1 MLAVARALMTN
12 PNLLLLDEPLEGLAP
27 IIVEELTAAIRRM
40 TADEAT
46 AFVLV
51 EQHAEVA
58 LSLSMEAIVL
68 ERGNIVHRA
77 RSQDLL
83 KDEATLERLIG
94 LRLAEETGAG

>member
-1 MLAVARALMTN
+1 MTN
-12 PNLLLLDEPLEGLAP
+12 PKLLLLDEPLEGLAP

-40 TADEAT
+40 TADEST

-58 LSLSMEAIVL
+58 LSLSAEAIVL

-83 KDEATLERLIG
+83 KDEAALERLIG
-94 LRLAEETGAG
+94 LRLAEEIGEVG